1 MALPI
6 GDPAVPLHTFRAPR
20 NFVASAG
27 GNITDIHHRLGHD
40 RVNVG

>member
-1 MALPI
+1 MVLPI
-6 GDPAVPLHTFRAPR
+6 GDLAVPLHTCTAPR
-20 NFVASAG
+20 NFGASAG